1 MKKKNSFV
9 RLSIQPLCSLLL
21 AFFLYHYCDAFG
33 HVWEAI
39 LMPLSGVLG
48 AAGVVWSVQ
57 LVVAA
62 LFSKQQAINEIGE
75 DHNNGKA

>member
-9 RLSIQPLCSLLL
+9 RLSIQPLCTLLL

-48 AAGVVWSVQ
+48 AAGVVWAIQ

-62 LFSKQQAINEIGE
+62 RLTQQRAINDMGE
-75 DHNNGKA
+75 EHNNG

>member
-9 RLSIQPLCSLLL
+9 RLSIQPSCTLLL

-48 AAGVVWSVQ
+48 AAGVVWAIQ

-62 LFSKQQAINEIGE
+62 LFTKQRAINEIGE
-75 DHNNGKA
+75 GQNNDNA